1 MIAVISPIKEADS
14 GVIVTYPRIALKRPL
29 GPDAA
34 TVGGAGDQDIVPPAQ
49 KQVKVKSSF
58 DMQLLILLYCK
69 SFNKL
74 LIVMFLLHSVTNIL
88 YIITTVFR

>member
-14 GVIVTYPRIALKRPL
+14 GVIVTYPRLALKRPL

-49 KQVKVKSSF
+49 KQVNCMYDLQDIYSF
-58 DMQLLILLYCK
+58 GKQLLILLLYFK
-69 SFNKL
+69 SVDKL
-74 LIVMFLLHSVTNIL
+74 LIHRIHEIMML
-88 YIITTVFR
+88 

>member
-1 MIAVISPIKEADS
+1 MIAVISPIKEVDS

-49 KQVKVKSSF
+49 KQVKCMIYQTF
-58 DMQLLILLYCK
+58 
-69 SFNKL
+69 
-74 LIVMFLLHSVTNIL
+74 
-88 YIITTVFR
+88 TVLTCNY